1 MSPSELQL
9 QALAFPPTQGKGSTE
24 AKQPMRTLL
33 KQAQSY
39 CVHDF
44 KVKR

>member
-24 AKQPMRTLL
+24 AKQPMCTLL

-44 KVKR
+44 KVQL